1 MRPALP
7 ILAGLCAFS
16 LPASAD
22 PLLETARSISKE
34 GPDYRFEIAYD
45 DGAQRFV
52 LKVDQARPEDQRVV
66 SIAPDPSGLE
76 GDAAKRAQRLKTET
90 RGDIW
95 CSNCAANIPVS
106 ARRVS
111 DTPTSA
117 TYSFTPLPGED
128 GEMRDI
134 VKHLTGTATI
144 EKASGQI
151 LAYELTAPKAFK
163 PAVVAKV
170 DRFSMKV
177 ACRAAPDGRTHIDT
191 FALDLAGSAMMKP
204 FSQSERRTISN
215 LAPAASS
222 GYGAP

>member
-1 MRPALP
+1 
-7 ILAGLCAFS
+7 
-16 LPASAD
+16 
-22 PLLETARSISKE
+22 
-34 GPDYRFEIAYD
+34 
-45 DGAQRFV
+45 
-52 LKVDQARPEDQRVV
+52 
-66 SIAPDPSGLE
+66 
-76 GDAAKRAQRLKTET
+76 
-90 RGDIW
+90 
-95 CSNCAANIPVS
+95 
-106 ARRVS
+106 
-111 DTPTSA
+111 
-117 TYSFTPLPGED
+117 
-128 GEMRDI
+128 MRDI